1 MNAYE
6 VRQAWCLLQVKLCDP
21 CLSALKWSVY
31 HARRYTSALLLPFT
45 FIKVNEAAM
54 VENSHRAIVSLLVN
68 NEFTAHWCI
77 NLGDSN
83 HDGAPVNV
91 AVSSRQDISLTSAT
105 TIHNIRLT
113 LNIERNRFA
122 AFMFDLTPVDGA
134 TARYVLLIGLC
145 VRSSYDYPA
154 NMSYN

>member
-1 MNAYE
+1 
-6 VRQAWCLLQVKLCDP
+6 
-21 CLSALKWSVY
+21 
-31 HARRYTSALLLPFT
+31 
-45 FIKVNEAAM
+45 
-54 VENSHRAIVSLLVN
+54 VENSHRACVINV
-68 NEFTAHWCI
+68 FTVHWYI
-77 NLGDSN
+77 NLGDLN

-91 AVSSRQDISLTSAT
+91 AVSSRQDISLTSAM

-113 LNIERNRFA
+113 LNIERNGFA

-134 TARYVLLIGLC
+134 TARNVLLIGLC